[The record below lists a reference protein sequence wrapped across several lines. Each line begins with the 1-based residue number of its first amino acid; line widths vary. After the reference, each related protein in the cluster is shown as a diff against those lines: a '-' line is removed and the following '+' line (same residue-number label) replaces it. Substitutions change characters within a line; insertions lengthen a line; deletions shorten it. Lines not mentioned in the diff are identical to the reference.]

1 MTSVT
6 SAEVLFR
13 LQGHSVSHGR
23 QRILHNIS
31 LSICAGEKIALI
43 GPSGAGKSTLLDCLY
58 PQQAAHTALCPQQGG
73 LVDILSVYQNIYM
86 GGLERHN
93 AVYNLWNLIRPHRA
107 DKIQV
112 AELTAVLGI
121 EEKLWHS
128 VDKLSGGQRQR
139 VAIGRALFRQQ
150 PIFFGDE
157 PVSALD
163 PAQAEALLKM
173 LIDRHQT
180 LIVTLHNR
188 RLALTHFDRVIA
200 LRNGRI
206 AYDGAAADLTSQQL
220 DALYAR

>member
-23 QRILHNIS
+23 HRVLHDIN
-31 LSICAGEKIALI
+31 LSIYAGEKVALI

-58 PQQAAHTALCPQQGG
+58 PQQAAYTALCPQQGG

-86 GGLERHN
+86 GGLERHH
-93 AVYNLWNLIRPHRA
+93 ALYNLWNLLRPRPA
-107 DKIQV
+107 DKAQV
-112 AELTAVLGI
+112 SELTRLLGI
-121 EEKLWHS
+121 DDKLWHS

-163 PAQAEALLKM
+163 PTQAEAVLKM

-188 RLALTHFDRVIA
+188 RLALTHFNRVIA
-200 LRNGRI
+200 LRDGFI
-206 AYDGAAADLTSQQL
+206 HYDGAAADLSEQQL
-220 DALYAR
+220 DALYAQ